1 MEGGG
6 SDSFILGDI
15 GSHTQTDN
23 VWPILYACLICL
35 NAIIGLSRFAGLGGY
50 SLNAFFDLFGL
61 EGVIS
66 ITSHTVML
74 LLITQWAYTTF
85 YMVGDRRW
93 SPFVFICFALVLQTL
108 HDLFWNFVLLSNVP
122 SGKNDMID
130 IVKKYAQENGSRAFI
145 GHSVLLIFV
154 CVIAMFLKETSQLF
168 TVIVVAVGAGLLP
181 FMLSSVGP
189 KPPPPPPPAEKKKTV
204 EDNWNGSRFQM

>member
-15 GSHTQTDN
+15 GSYLQTEN
-23 VWPILYACLICL
+23 VWPILFATVICMD
-35 NAIIGLSRFAGLGGY
+35 AVIGLSRFAGLGGY

-61 EGVIS
+61 EGVIL
-66 ITSHTVML
+66 ILSHTTML

-85 YMVGDRRW
+85 YMVGERRW
-93 SPFVFICFALVLQTL
+93 SPFVFVCFALLLQTL

-122 SGKNDMID
+122 NGKNEMID
-130 IVKKYAQENGSRAFI
+130 IAKKYAQENGSRAFI
-145 GHSVLLIFV
+145 GHNVLLIFV

-168 TVIVVAVGAGLLP
+168 TVIVVAIGVGLLP
-181 FMLSSVGP
+181 LMLSSVGP
-189 KPPPPPPPAEKKKTV
+189 KPPPPPPVEKKKTV
-204 EDNWNGSRFQM
+204 EDNWNGSRFSM